1 MRFANIVALTF
12 ATAAFGAPSAKRQEQ
27 LNGNVFFCTEKDF
40 TGVCAR
46 TPPTDDGCKGL
57 DDTFNK
63 NLSSF
68 RIEPEGAF
76 VCVLWSEADCQ
87 GSNVGAWIRA
97 PVADLSTI
105 SFENTASSYQCK
117 SA

>member
-1 MRFANIVALTF
+1 MRFATIATLSF
-12 ATAAFGAPSAKRQEQ
+12 ITAALGAPSAKRQEQ

-46 TPPTDDGCKGL
+46 TPPTDNGCKGL
-57 DDTFNK
+57 DDVFNK
-63 NLSSF
+63 NISSF
-68 RIEPEGAF
+68 RIEPEGTF
-76 VCVLWSEADCQ
+76 VCLLWSDANCQ
-87 GSNVGAWIRA
+87 GSNPGGWIRA

-105 SFENTASSYQCK
+105 NFENTASSYQCK

>member
-12 ATAAFGAPSAKRQEQ
+12 ATAALGAPS
-27 LNGNVFFCTEKDF
+27 
-40 TGVCAR
+40 AR

-57 DDTFNK
+57 DETFNK

-76 VCVLWSEADCQ
+76 VCVLWSEANCQ
-87 GSNVGAWIRA
+87 GSNIGAWIRA
-97 PVADLSTI
+97 PVADLSTTN
-105 SFENTASSYQCK
+105 FENTASSYQCK